1 MLSKRKLLINTLV
14 FSILLEII
22 AVIMTVSMSGKIVTP
37 ALPFLVPFFFSI
49 SLLSNL
55 WLLSVPAENPNKF
68 IRIFMMATFLKF
80 FLYIIVLVAYVM
92 LQRDDAVRFM
102 FSFLVLFILYL
113 VFDVII
119 LLQSLP
125 KKK

>member
-22 AVIMTVSMSGKIVTP
+22 AVIMSVSMSGKIITP

-68 IRIFMMATFLKF
+68 IRIFMMVTFLKF

-102 FSFLVLFILYL
+102 FSFLVLFVLFL

>member
-22 AVIMTVSMSGKIVTP
+22 AVIMSVSMSGKIITP

-102 FSFLVLFILYL
+102 FSFLVLFVLFL

>member
-22 AVIMTVSMSGKIVTP
+22 AVIMTVSMPGKIIMP

-102 FSFLVLFILYL
+102 FSFLVLFVLFL

-119 LLQSLP
+119 LLQTLP

>member
-1 MLSKRKLLINTLV
+1 MLSKKKLLINTLA
-14 FSILLEII
+14 FSLLLEII
-22 AVIMTVSMSGKIVTP
+22 AVIMTVSMSGEIITP
-37 ALPFLVPFFFSI
+37 ALPFLVPFFFSV

-55 WLLSVPAENPNKF
+55 WLLSVPAGNPNKF

-92 LQRDDAVRFM
+92 LQRDDAVRFI
-102 FSFLVLFILYL
+102 FSFLILFVLFL

-125 KKK
+125 KKQ

>member
-1 MLSKRKLLINTLV
+1 MLSKRKLLINTLA

-22 AVIMTVSMSGKIVTP
+22 AVIMTVSMSGEIITP
-37 ALPFLVPFFFSI
+37 ALPFLVPFFFSVSI
-49 SLLSNL
+49 LSNL

-68 IRIFMMATFLKF
+68 VRIFMMATFLKF

-102 FSFLVLFILYL
+102 FSFLVLFVLFL